1 MPSLTIFRNF
11 TTRPFGGDDLQIA
24 CLILLLYR
32 AIQLI
37 CLIPLAIHMYLDR
50 IRGNDIYVN
59 DVPPWCDQY
68 HTDDFLLLFT
78 DDWNLTINHYIM
90 NTTTDEQVAEEVE
103 LTSFRRNNFG
113 LIFVFVAIVYFAAD
127 ITWICMVWSASSLG
141 TPTVTT
147 QRDTYLRRLIIFKMF
162 LGNFFPLLLLGFGL
176 WKVSDIRKD
185 NYGCGEDN
193 PTPDFGPDEDV
204 WFVFL
209 SILLVTYVSGLC
221 IRHNSSSYHP
231 FPSHHDIMHSFHR
244 PLSYWSGQQLL

>member
-50 IRGNDIYVN
+50 IRGNDIHVN

-90 NTTTDEQVAEEVE
+90 NTTTDEFVAEEVE
-103 LTSFRRNNFG
+103 LTSFRRHNFG

-141 TPTVTT
+141 TPTVTK

-176 WKVSDIRKD
+176 WKISDIRKD

-193 PTPDFGPDEDV
+193 PIPVDDDV
-204 WFVFL
+204 WFVFI